1 MQDKGPG
8 RDLRIPAPEFQEW
21 AEEEKAE
28 RKQRKQ
34 FRVET
39 PGASQKRGI
48 PGRDEQP
55 SNESH

>member
-1 MQDKGPG
+1 MEDKGPG
-8 RDLRIPAPEFQEW
+8 RDLRIPAPEFQEL

-28 RKQRKQ
+28 RKQ
-34 FRVET
+34 FRVDT
-39 PGASQKRGI
+39 LGASQKRGI